1 MGKGDVKLNCATNLR
16 ILMALMVAVVVM
28 VCNNNATLVLWSTC
42 GKLYI
47 KQELLVPSVLSTV
60 GFDND

>member
-1 MGKGDVKLNCATNLR
+1 
-16 ILMALMVAVVVM
+16 MVAELVVLVVVM
-28 VCNNNATLVLWSTC
+28 VVLMVVVVVCNNNATLVLWSTC